1 MNLLNDN
8 DLKTIAVT
16 GATGFI
22 GTHLLDKLKNYKNV
36 QIRALIHKDHLAGT
50 FDTSSIAV
58 IEGDLLDQGSL
69 KHFPTRGSTVVNL
82 VYLKGRSGEE
92 NLSAVDNLGAACAEA
107 GIKRLIHCSTAV
119 VVGRVPE
126 NIINE
131 ETKCNPI
138 NDYEIEKLEIEKL
151 LIEKYSGLFEIVIL
165 RPTAVFGP
173 GGRNLL
179 KMADHISHGNRVI
192 NYVRSCLYN
201 KRKMNL
207 VSVENVVNALGFL
220 ISCKKIGINPE
231 IFIISDDEDLSNEYR
246 KIEISMLRSFRKKD
260 YFIPV
265 VPIPLFVLGSI
276 LKFSGRTNCN
286 PLTVYSCS
294 KLVGEGFIKKRP
306 FQEGLIDFIDWYKVN
321 S

>member
-1 MNLLNDN
+1 MNSLNDN
-8 DLKTIAVT
+8 GLKTIAIT

-22 GTHLLDKLKNYKNV
+22 GTHLMDKLINYKKT
-36 QIRALIHKDHLAGT
+36 QIRVLIHKNNLAGT
-50 FDTSSIAV
+50 FDTGNIAV
-58 IEGDLLDQGSL
+58 VEGDLMDQVSL
-69 KHFPTRGSTVVNL
+69 KHFPTRGCTVVNL
-82 VYLKGRSGEE
+82 VYLKGGSGKE
-92 NLSAVDNLGAACAEA
+92 NLSAVENLGAACARA

-119 VVGRVPE
+119 VAGRVSG

-131 ETKCNPI
+131 DTKCNPVSG
-138 NDYEIEKLEIEKL
+138 YESEKLEIEEL
-151 LIEKYSGLFEIVIL
+151 LIDKYGGLFEIVIL

-179 KMADHISHGNRVI
+179 KMADHLAHGNRVA

-201 KRKMNL
+201 KRKMNMIG
-207 VSVENVVNALGFL
+207 VENVVDALEFL
-220 ISCKKIGINPE
+220 VDYGKMDAGPE
-231 IFIISDDEDLSNEYR
+231 IFIVSDDEDPSNEYR
-246 KIEISMLRSFRKKD
+246 KMELSMLRSFRKKD

-294 KLVGEGFIKKRP
+294 KLVGEGFTKKKP
-306 FQEGLIDFIDWYKVN
+306 FQECLIDFINWYNVN